1 MIIYF
6 DFKSRNY
13 SIESSR
19 SGHSKLTTW
28 RPLDHGTY
36 LKNVS
41 FGVVNHPFN
50 PGEISFRRKTFTPY
64 KPTDMGGK
72 DYGIAIK
79 GTAIHE
85 DEYNN
90 LVVDTNPMPMTI
102 RKLFHKYG
110 EKFYQSY
117 PSLVKS
123 FKKQDKMSN
132 ATMSPSLTGTRSI
145 QATRKFPS
153 VVINA
158 TGNQEIPHETGNHV
172 FFVPRPIYAMH
183 ITPYS
188 SHNGILF
195 DKKQSAKSWVEWHN
209 QLDYGWQGIIRERHV
224 AA

>member
-36 LKNVS
+36 LKDVS

-90 LVVDTNPMPMTI
+90 LVVDTNPIPMTI
-102 RKLFHKYG
+102 RRLFHQYG

-123 FKKQDKMSN
+123 FKKQDKMNN

-145 QATRKFPS
+145 QAKRKFPS
-153 VVINA
+153 VLINA
-158 TGNQEIPHETGNHV
+158 EGNHV
-172 FFVPRPIYAMH
+172 FFVPRPVYAMH

-195 DKKQSAKSWVEWHN
+195 DEKQSAKSWVDWHS
-209 QLDYGWQGIIRERHV
+209 QLNSNWQGIIRERHV

>member
-28 RPLDHGTY
+28 RPLDHGVH
-36 LKNVS
+36 LKDVS

-102 RKLFHKYG
+102 RRLFHQYG

-123 FKKQDKMSN
+123 FKKQDQMGN
-132 ATMSPSLTGTRSI
+132 ATMNPSLTGTRSI
-145 QATRKFPS
+145 QANRKFPS
-153 VVINA
+153 VVCEDSN
-158 TGNQEIPHETGNHV
+158 GVGFRVH
-172 FFVPRPIYAMH
+172 FVPRPVFAMQ
-183 ITPYS
+183 ILPYQI
-188 SHNGILF
+188 NCGILF
-195 DKKQSAKSWVEWHN
+195 DKKQSAKTWVDWHGQISN
-209 QLDYGWQGIIRERHV
+209 DYSDMIKQRV
-224 AA
+224 A

>member
-6 DFKSRNY
+6 DFQSRKYN
-13 SIESSR
+13 IESSR

-28 RPLDHGTY
+28 RPLDHGIF
-36 LKNVS
+36 LKDVS

-90 LVVDTNPMPMTI
+90 LVVDTNPIPITV
-102 RKLFHKYG
+102 RKLFHRYG

-117 PSLVKS
+117 PSLVKY
-123 FKKQDKMSN
+123 FKAQDKMSN
-132 ATMSPSLTGTRSI
+132 ATMSPSLTGTREYTSFTQISI
-145 QATRKFPS
+145 RSNKCRRKSCVLCTKTYPC
-153 VVINA
+153 
-158 TGNQEIPHETGNHV
+158 
-172 FFVPRPIYAMH
+172 YAYH
-183 ITPYS
+183 T
-188 SHNGILF
+188 ILNEL
-195 DKKQSAKSWVEWHN
+195 WYLV
-209 QLDYGWQGIIRERHV
+209 
-224 AA
+224 